1 MLKKKEIVERIKL
14 ENCKSLAKAK
24 RYLYNIY
31 GHKFHSDGERCIFA
45 GYVAGVCESIR
56 RSQKSR

>member
-1 MLKKKEIVERIKL
+1 MLEKEEIVKRIKL
-14 ENCKSLAKAK
+14 ENCKSPAKAE

-45 GYVAGVCESIR
+45 GYVAGVCESMR
-56 RSQKSR
+56 RSQISR

>member
-1 MLKKKEIVERIKL
+1 MLEKKEIVTRIKL
-14 ENCKSLAKAK
+14 EKCKSPAKAE
-24 RYLYNIY
+24 RYLHDIY
-31 GHKFHSDGERCIFA
+31 DHKIHSYVERCIFA

>member
-1 MLKKKEIVERIKL
+1 MLKKEEIVKRIQL
-14 ENCKSLAKAK
+14 ENCKSPAKAK

-45 GYVAGVCESIR
+45 GYVAGVCGSMQL
-56 RSQKSR
+56 SQKSR